1 MSYTEELLTKA
12 DEVIPRVT
20 FEDYKSD
27 INEKIMIDVRQF
39 EELQASGTVQG
50 SIHVPKGV
58 IEFRLNNNDDIS
70 FDTSVYVFCAVGVRS
85 AIAGYNLKKV
95 GYKKVFNFSVRGS
108 FDNLLEK
115 SEGDQWFNTQN
126 IHPCSI
132 KDFTVLAKK
141 VGFTINETYDVR
153 KNKKFIFP
161 KSPSNIFCNEV
172 LFNLST

>member
-1 MSYTEELLTKA
+1 MLTLNQPQKLKINMSYTEELLTKA

-95 GYKKVFNFSVRGS
+95 GYKKVFN
-108 FDNLLEK
+108 L
-115 SEGDQWFNTQN
+115 
-126 IHPCSI
+126 
-132 KDFTVLAKK
+132 
-141 VGFTINETYDVR
+141 VGFQDILEQGAE
-153 KNKKFIFP
+153 KQSLI
-161 KSPSNIFCNEV
+161 
-172 LFNLST
+172 

>member
-1 MSYTEELLTKA
+1 MSYTEELLTKS

-20 FEDYKSD
+20 FEDYKND

-95 GYKKVFNFSVRGS
+95 GYKKVFN
-108 FDNLLEK
+108 L
-115 SEGDQWFNTQN
+115 
-126 IHPCSI
+126 
-132 KDFTVLAKK
+132 
-141 VGFTINETYDVR
+141 VGFQDILEQGAE
-153 KNKKFIFP
+153 KQSLI
-161 KSPSNIFCNEV
+161 
-172 LFNLST
+172 

>member
-1 MSYTEELLTKA
+1 LLTLNQPQKLKINMSYTEELLTKA

-20 FEDYKSD
+20 FKDYKND

-39 EELQASGTVQG
+39 EELQASGTIQG

-95 GYKKVFNFSVRGS
+95 GYKKVFN
-108 FDNLLEK
+108 L
-115 SEGDQWFNTQN
+115 
-126 IHPCSI
+126 
-132 KDFTVLAKK
+132 
-141 VGFTINETYDVR
+141 VGFQDILEQGAE
-153 KNKKFIFP
+153 KQSLI
-161 KSPSNIFCNEV
+161 
-172 LFNLST
+172 